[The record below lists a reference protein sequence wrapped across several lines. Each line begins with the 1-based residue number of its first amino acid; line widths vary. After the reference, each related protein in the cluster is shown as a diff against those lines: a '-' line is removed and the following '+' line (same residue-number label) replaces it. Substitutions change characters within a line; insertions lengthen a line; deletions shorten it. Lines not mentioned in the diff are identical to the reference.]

1 MSSLD
6 LLRLWRY
13 NGAAMARP
21 KADRTYSTEVRARV
35 LPEQAELFKRAAEH
49 AAERRGTGTFSDWM
63 REVLVRAAREE
74 LGDSVD

>member
-1 MSSLD
+1 
-6 LLRLWRY
+6 
-13 NGAAMARP
+13 MARP
-21 KADRTYSTEVRARV
+21 KAERTYSTEVRARV